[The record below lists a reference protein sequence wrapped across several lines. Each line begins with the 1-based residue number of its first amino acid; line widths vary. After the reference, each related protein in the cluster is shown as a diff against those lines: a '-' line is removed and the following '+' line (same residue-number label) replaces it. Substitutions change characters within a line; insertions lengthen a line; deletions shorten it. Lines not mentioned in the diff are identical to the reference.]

1 MKKSILSVSII
12 AVLFA
17 CATSKENTSTIENNV
32 VLSDLAMGQ
41 KLYPGYTQANFDA
54 GKNLY
59 ESKCAACH
67 TAKMPQSKS
76 PEEWK
81 GIVPNMSAL
90 SNKKSKPIST
100 DEEMLITKY
109 LVTVSSK

>member
-1 MKKSILSVSII
+1 MKKTILSLSVI

-17 CATSKENTSTIENNV
+17 CATSKENNSSTENKV
-32 VLSDLAMGQ
+32 ILSDLEMGQ
-41 KLYPGYTQANFDA
+41 KLYPGYTQANFDD

-67 TAKMPQSKS
+67 AAKTPSSKS
-76 PEEWK
+76 PNEWK
-81 GIVPNMSAL
+81 AIVSNMTAL
-90 SNKKSKPIST
+90 SNKKNKPIST
-100 DEEMLITKY
+100 DEEMLITKF

>member
-1 MKKSILSVSII
+1 MKKTILSLSVI

-17 CATSKENTSTIENNV
+17 CATSKENTSSTENKV
-32 VLSDLAMGQ
+32 ILSDLEMGQ
-41 KLYPGYTQANFDA
+41 KLYPSYTQANFDD

-67 TAKMPQSKS
+67 AAKTPSSKS
-76 PEEWK
+76 PNEWK
-81 GIVPNMSAL
+81 AIVPNMTAL
-90 SNKKSKPIST
+90 SNKKNKPIST
-100 DEEMLITKY
+100 DQEMLITKY